1 MEESINK
8 MKVEVWSDIMCPF
21 CYIGKRHF
29 EAALSKFPHQEQV
42 ALVWHSYQLDPTI
55 PSPLEKPL
63 TVFDYLAER
72 KGISREQSVKL
83 HEHVLQMAGK
93 AGLAFDLE
101 KAKVANSFQAHRLIK
116 LAKSKGMANDA
127 EEMLFRAY
135 FVEGRDLGNPAELLE
150 IGKAIGMDQTEIQQ
164 ALESDDFGYWV
175 NQDLQEAQHIGIRG
189 VPFFIFNRKIAIS
202 GAQPV
207 ELFLQT
213 LTNSFAEWQNHFNYS
228 QMKYDRRSY

>member
-21 CYIGKRHF
+21 CYIGKRHY
-29 EAALSKFPHQEQV
+29 EAAISKFPYQDQV
-42 ALVWHSYQLDPTI
+42 ELVWHSYQLDPTI
-55 PSPLEKPL
+55 PSHLEKPQ

-72 KGISREQSVKL
+72 KGISREQSIKL

-101 KAKVANSFQAHRLIK
+101 NAQVANSYLAHRLIQ
-116 LAKSKGMANDA
+116 LAKSKGKADDA
-127 EEMLFRAY
+127 EEMLFKAY
-135 FVEGRDLGNPAELLE
+135 FVEGKDLGNPAEVEE
-150 IGKAIGMDQTEIQQ
+150 IGRAIGFDPAEIQQ
-164 ALESDDFGYWV
+164 ALESDEYGYWV
-175 NQDLQEAQHIGIRG
+175 SQDLQEAQQIGIRG
-189 VPFFIFNRKIAIS
+189 VPFFIFNRKMAVS

-213 LTNSFAEWQNHFNYS
+213 LTKSFAEWQKLPPYS
-228 QMKYDRRSY
+228 QMKYDRK